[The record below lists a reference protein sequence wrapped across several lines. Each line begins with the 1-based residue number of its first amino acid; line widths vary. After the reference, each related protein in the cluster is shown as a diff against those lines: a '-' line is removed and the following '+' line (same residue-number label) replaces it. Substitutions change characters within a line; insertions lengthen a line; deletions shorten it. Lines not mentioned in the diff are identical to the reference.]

1 MALPKEVWEM
11 ARTIWENTTDISYDD
26 LIERLVELFGDD
38 APTAKATICARA
50 KKEQWKK
57 RTNLKKSER
66 KSEQKTKN
74 SNENNKVELALSLDK
89 KRTEQAIQT
98 TEQKIDE
105 VLEGLVLDANA
116 KKKIILKHR
125 RRIKHLGELQ
135 EATMQ
140 NIESLYGLD
149 AELDA
154 DKIKATIMTN
164 TALSAML
171 EKMASVQESVFKQE
185 VLVSGIVPE
194 DFQQSEQERRMQS
207 LHLLEGIS
215 EQESQARANKIP
227 ELMER
232 LAQFESMELDGC
244 EALAD

>member
-11 ARTIWENTTDISYDD
+11 ARTIWENTEDITLD
-26 LIERLVELFGDD
+26 ELVEKLSGIFGEVPD
-38 APTAKATICARA
+38 KSGIA
-50 KKEQWKK
+50 KKIKK
-57 RTNLKKSER
+57 EGWIKKIAVKNSTKIPQDLKKPNKNNNVQHEVAVLENS
-66 KSEQKTKN
+66 TK
-74 SNENNKVELALSLDK
+74 
-89 KRTEQAIQT
+89 T

-105 VLEGLVLDANA
+105 VLEELVLDANA

-149 AELDA
+149 AERDA
-154 DKIKATIMTN
+154 DKIKATIMIN
-164 TALSAML
+164 TALSATL